1 MFMAL
6 FRPVKSSK
14 PDSVEALLVIVLAV
28 WTIVT
33 MWLLERAISFQ
44 VQSLITWQALSTFF
58 LAFMSIIVLVIG
70 IILADMRKEMKELY

>member
-1 MFMAL
+1 MSL
-6 FRPVKSSK
+6 IKDIKSSK
-14 PDSVEALLVIVLAV
+14 PDSVEAILVIVLAV

-58 LAFMSIIVLVIG
+58 MAFISILVIV
-70 IILADMRKEMKELY
+70 IAVILADMRKEMKGLY